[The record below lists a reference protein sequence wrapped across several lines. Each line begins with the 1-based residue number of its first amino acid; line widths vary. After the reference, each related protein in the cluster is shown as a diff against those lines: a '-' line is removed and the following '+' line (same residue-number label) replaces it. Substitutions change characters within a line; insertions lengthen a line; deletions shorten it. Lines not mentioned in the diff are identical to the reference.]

1 MAALPLPP
9 VRALKE
15 MVMNLVERV
24 KHLLL
29 SPETEWPI
37 IDTEPTTVAEL
48 YQQYI
53 APLAAIGP
61 VAQLIG
67 WSIIGV
73 DGYRPPF
80 VSTLVTS
87 IVLYVLTLAFT
98 YVLAL
103 IVDMMA
109 PSFNGQR
116 NQLQALKVT
125 AYSMT
130 AAWVAGIFAII
141 PPLSLLM
148 FLGLYSVYLLYLGL
162 PVLMKTPR
170 DKASVYTG
178 VVLIAGIVV
187 SILVRA
193 VSYCFLPVASAGV
206 GVSW

>member
-1 MAALPLPP
+1 
-9 VRALKE
+9 
-15 MVMNLVERV
+15 MNLVDRV
-24 KHLLL
+24 KHILL

-48 YQQYI
+48 YKQYI

-67 WSIIGV
+67 WSVFGV
-73 DGYRPPF
+73 DGYHPPF
-80 VSTLVTS
+80 VSTLVSS
-87 IVLYVLTLAFT
+87 IVLYALTLAFT

-103 IVDMMA
+103 IVDALA
-109 PSFNGQR
+109 PSFNGQK

-125 AYSMT
+125 AYAMT
-130 AAWVAGIFAII
+130 AAWVAGIFALI

-148 FLGLYSVYLLYLGL
+148 FVGLYSIYLLYLGL

-170 DKASVYTG
+170 DKAPVYTG
-178 VVLIAGIVV
+178 VVLIAAIVV

-193 VSYCFLPVASAGV
+193 VSYCFLPISSAGV
-206 GVSW
+206 GLSW